1 MVRGFS
7 AVDLN
12 ETTSP
17 GQKSGKSSA
26 MSRAKTDGD
35 VDQNNPPGMKGFR
48 KMVPSEG
55 QAAQAFMKSKKDT
68 PVLGLH
74 DLETTMRMNKNKFCT
89 SVGHNSARDLE

>member
-26 MSRAKTDGD
+26 LAGGRIDEG

-48 KMVPSEG
+48 KMQPTEG
-55 QAAQAFMKSKKDT
+55 KAAREF
-68 PVLGLH
+68 V
-74 DLETTMRMNKNKFCT
+74 
-89 SVGHNSARDLE
+89 